1 MNCGPK
7 GTRWYLSLQLII
19 RPKTEDAQK
28 TEGAQK
34 TEDAP
39 DRSARIVQRV
49 FPSKGMDEGV
59 VYDRLLAM
67 PLTAAKL
74 GLGLCILLLFY
85 GLLDLWSGRV

>member
-28 TEGAQK
+28 TE
-34 TEDAP
+34 DAP
-39 DRSARIVQRV
+39 DRSARVVQRV

-59 VYDRLLAM
+59 VYDRLLVM
-67 PLTAAKL
+67 PFTAAKL

>member
-28 TEGAQK
+28 TEDVPQ
-34 TEDAP
+34 
-39 DRSARIVQRV
+39 RSARVAQRFFV
-49 FPSKGMDEGV
+49 PEGMDEGV

-67 PLTAAKL
+67 PFTAAKL
-74 GLGLCILLLFY
+74 GLGLCILRLFY